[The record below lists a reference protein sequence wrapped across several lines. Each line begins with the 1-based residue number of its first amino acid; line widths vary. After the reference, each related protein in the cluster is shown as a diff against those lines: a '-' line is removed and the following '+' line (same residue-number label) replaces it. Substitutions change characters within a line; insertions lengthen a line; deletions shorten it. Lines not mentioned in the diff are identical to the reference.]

1 MKYLLE
7 NQESERIIF
16 RKIKK
21 SDFNDWLVFHKNP
34 ITSQYWI
41 SELKSPEIECKI
53 GMKNNFIVIKM
64 TWEE

>member
-41 SELKSPEIECKI
+41 SELKSPEIE
-53 GMKNNFIVIKM
+53 
-64 TWEE
+64 